1 MSSGGGGIGSTL
13 TSGIQDIAAILPLFG
28 TEQCSIHVSSAL
40 PRGYLYAASAFMSI
54 FGSLWV
60 VSAELRTLVT
70 YFSFG
75 HFEGADLLENMG
87 LEPQGEN
94 PVGNRNVE
102 ADAGVE
108 KKYQMDARRDME
120 EAE

>member
-1 MSSGGGGIGSTL
+1 
-13 TSGIQDIAAILPLFG
+13 
-28 TEQCSIHVSSAL
+28 
-40 PRGYLYAASAFMSI
+40 MSI
-54 FGSLWV
+54 FGSLGV

-70 YFSFG
+70 YLLG

-94 PVGNRNVE
+94 PVGNRDVE